1 MARYISIGIATKIRV
16 EKIDS
21 LMSISELMRSTCE
34 KFDFDL
40 YDIYSEG
47 RYYDLVLK
55 RDVLEENLYSLIEEI
70 RDMVDERTRKKYDKT
85 LDRIKEKS
93 LEEILSYSEEEE
105 SYLSFEK
112 GYITPGI
119 IVNDVSYLF
128 YDTLGASCDII
139 NIEIGDKIFY
149 NYCSGMF
156 NLLRNSFIASLNN
169 RLRYALVITAIGQL
183 IERRVQ
189 VVFSK
194 RGRKII

>member
-21 LMSISELMRSTCE
+21 LMSISELMRSVCE

-93 LEEILSYSEEEE
+93 LEEILSDSEDEE

-128 YDTLGASCDII
+128 YDTLGTSCDII

-156 NLLRNSFIASLNN
+156 NLFRNAFIASLNN
-169 RLRYALVITAIGQL
+169 RLRYSLVITAIG
-183 IERRVQ
+183 
-189 VVFSK
+189 
-194 RGRKII
+194 

>member
-128 YDTLGASCDII
+128 YDTLGTSCDII

-156 NLLRNSFIASLNN
+156 NLFRNSFIASLNN

>member
-93 LEEILSYSEEEE
+93 LEEILSYSEDEE

-128 YDTLGASCDII
+128 YDTLGTSCDII

-149 NYCSGMF
+149 NYDKKLLD
-156 NLLRNSFIASLNN
+156 NLSYRFEDSIFRLIHEEILYENDLHTEPDNLERNDNYEL
-169 RLRYALVITAIGQL
+169 
-183 IERRVQ
+183 
-189 VVFSK
+189 
-194 RGRKII
+194 

>member
-47 RYYDLVLK
+47 KYYDLVLK

-93 LEEILSYSEEEE
+93 LEEILSDSEDEE

-128 YDTLGASCDII
+128 YDTLGTSCDII

-169 RLRYALVITAIGQL
+169 RLRYALVITAIG
-183 IERRVQ
+183 
-189 VVFSK
+189 
-194 RGRKII
+194 

>member
-93 LEEILSYSEEEE
+93 LEEILSYS
-105 SYLSFEK
+105 
-112 GYITPGI
+112 
-119 IVNDVSYLF
+119 
-128 YDTLGASCDII
+128 
-139 NIEIGDKIFY
+139 
-149 NYCSGMF
+149 
-156 NLLRNSFIASLNN
+156 
-169 RLRYALVITAIGQL
+169 
-183 IERRVQ
+183 
-189 VVFSK
+189 
-194 RGRKII
+194 

>member
-1 MARYISIGIATKIRV
+1 MARYISIGIATKIRI

-40 YDIYSEG
+40 YDIYSDG

-55 RDVLEENLYSLIEEI
+55 RDVLEDNLYSLIEEI
-70 RDMVDERTRKKYDKT
+70 RDMVDERTKKKYDKT
-85 LDRIKEKS
+85 LARIKGKS
-93 LEEILSYSEEEE
+93 LEDVISDSEDEE
-105 SYLSFEK
+105 SHLSFEK

-156 NLLRNSFIASLNN
+156 NLFRNSFIASLNN
-169 RLRYALVITAIGQL
+169 RLRYSLVITAIG
-183 IERRVQ
+183 
-189 VVFSK
+189 
-194 RGRKII
+194 

>member
-93 LEEILSYSEEEE
+93 LEEILSYSEDEE

-119 IVNDVSYLF
+119 IVVCLIYLEPLLLLLL
-128 YDTLGASCDII
+128 TIGLG
-139 NIEIGDKIFY
+139 
-149 NYCSGMF
+149 M
-156 NLLRNSFIASLNN
+156 L
-169 RLRYALVITAIGQL
+169 
-183 IERRVQ
+183 
-189 VVFSK
+189 
-194 RGRKII
+194 